1 MIPYRCSNATSPSPH
16 QSTLKPINKLPC
28 DDRQPT
34 VHEIVLVGSFQSIC
48 TGLYS
53 PSTTQGQETVFQ
65 KCKTQKMHKFA
76 LPTDANGTKLKWAPR
91 EFFSH
96 HDYLYWCDSTAT
108 SGIWYARGNN
118 TVKLN
123 SAIVEWVNDLF
134 HGQTLHR
141 GLIPKSQQRPY
152 QWPATPRRI
161 QRRYEVSGD
170 FEEIWLLLLHSNV
183 CPVASIHNGH
193 IRVDYPV
200 TCSFSIS
207 VIRA

>member
-16 QSTLKPINKLPC
+16 QSTLKPIKKLPC

-123 SAIVEWVNDLF
+123 SAIVEWVNPLSWSDTPLRANSKVSTTSIPVSCYTQENTTTIW
-134 HGQTLHR
+134 GQWR
-141 GLIPKSQQRPY
+141 F
-152 QWPATPRRI
+152 RRN
-161 QRRYEVSGD
+161 
-170 FEEIWLLLLHSNV
+170 LTLLLHSNV